1 MPETRVVRE
10 IDPSAQV
17 AQDALL
23 GDRCV
28 IGPGVTIGPGTTLG
42 QGVTVI
48 GNTTIGSGN
57 AIGDGCVLGAVPQ
70 DFKYAGGDTLL
81 VIGHRNRLGCR
92 VTAHIGTEVGGYLT
106 RIGDENV
113 LSDDCHVAHDCY
125 VDDRTVLAERASLA
139 GHVRLE
145 TGAVVGA
152 DSGAHHFVTIG
163 RYALIAPRT
172 PVRRDV
178 PPFAVFQTE
187 PNRLT
192 PSVRGANEPG
202 LLAADIT
209 DDERTELRQALT
221 DLFEDEAALQTKL
234 EQLISL
240 GAETAVMQLCEF
252 CQRSLRGKYG
262 RYREQFR
269 GQLPPESERYLAPE
283 QLVEARRW
291 MT

>member
-1 MPETRVVRE
+1 MPEIRVVRE
-10 IDPSAQV
+10 VDPSAQV
-17 AQDALL
+17 APDAVL
-23 GDRCV
+23 GDRCI

-42 QGVTVI
+42 QGVTVV
-48 GNTTIGSGN
+48 GNTTVGSAN
-57 AIGDGCVLGAVPQ
+57 TIGDGCVLGAVPQ

-81 VIGHRNRLGCR
+81 VIGHRNRIGLR

-106 RIGDENV
+106 RIGDDNV
-113 LSDDCHVAHDCY
+113 LADDSHVAHDCY
-125 VDDRTVLAERASLA
+125 VDDQATLAERASLA

-145 TGAVVGA
+145 TGALIGA
-152 DSGAHHFVTIG
+152 DSGVHHFVTIG
-163 RYALIAPRT
+163 QYALVAPTT

-187 PNRLT
+187 PNRWT

-209 DDERTELRQALT
+209 DNERTELRQALT
-221 DLFEDEAALQTKL
+221 ELFEDEAALQTKL

-240 GAETAVMQLCEF
+240 GAETAVKQLCEF

-269 GQLPPESERYLAPE
+269 GQLPPESERYLTPE

-291 MT
+291 TT